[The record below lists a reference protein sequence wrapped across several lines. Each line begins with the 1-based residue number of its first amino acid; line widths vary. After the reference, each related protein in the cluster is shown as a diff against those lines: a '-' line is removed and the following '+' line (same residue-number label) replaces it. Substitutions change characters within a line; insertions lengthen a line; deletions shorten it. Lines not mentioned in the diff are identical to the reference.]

1 MRRSLLK
8 VVCTPEDGVPL
19 DETKNLPGFDYT
31 FHETK
36 PSSGRILPALA
47 QAWNVVNCFA
57 DNTPSQEKPNLVATF
72 NGERAVRGIQR
83 DFYRIESI
91 RAE

>member
-1 MRRSLLK
+1 MK
-8 VVCTPEDGVPL
+8 MGVLL

-31 FHETK
+31 FYEIK

-47 QAWNVVNCFA
+47 QAWNMVNCFA
-57 DNTPSQEKPNLVATF
+57 DNTLSQEKPNLVATF
-72 NGERAVRGIQR
+72 NGERAVRGIQC
-83 DFYRIESI
+83 DFYGIGSV